1 MDFNTILI
9 ATLGVGFLITLVAVG
24 VLLSS
29 NRQLRFEL
37 RETQTKYRGLQLT
50 LQSYRETLLEA
61 RANLEGV
68 HPVIDAFMSTLNHP
82 VFYNFAGRSPATWE
96 ELKVMCQ
103 ALKQSPLK
111 HWRERLVDLLDQYTQ
126 TPAVR
131 LHTTTHKRR
140 LAYLR
145 KQDVLEVL
153 QKEILHVNEKITQT
167 YT

>member
-1 MDFNTILI
+1 MDFNTILFVV
-9 ATLGVGFLITLVAVG
+9 LGVGFLITLAVVG

-37 RETQTKYRGLQLT
+37 SETQTKCRGVQLT
-50 LQSYRETLLEA
+50 LQSYRETLSEA
-61 RANLEGV
+61 RANLEGLN
-68 HPVIDAFMSTLNHP
+68 PVIDAFMASLNHL

-111 HWRERLVDLLDQYTQ
+111 HWRERLVDLLDQYNQ
-126 TPAVR
+126 APVIR
-131 LHTTTHKRR
+131 LHAPMQKRR

-145 KQDVLEVL
+145 KQDVLVVL
-153 QKEILHVNEKITQT
+153 QKEIQHVNEKITQT

>member
-1 MDFNTILI
+1 MDFNTILF
-9 ATLGVGFLITLVAVG
+9 AVLGVGFLVTLVVVG
-24 VLLSS
+24 ALLTSIY
-29 NRQLRFEL
+29 QLRFEL
-37 RETQTKYRGLQLT
+37 RETQTKYRELQLT

-61 RANLEGV
+61 RSNLEGL
-68 HPVIDAFMSTLNHP
+68 HPVIDAFMSAINHP
-82 VFYNFAGRSPATWE
+82 VFYNFTGRSPATWE

-111 HWRERLVDLLDQYTQ
+111 HWRERLVDLLDRYSQ
-126 TPAVR
+126 TPAIR
-131 LHTTTHKRR
+131 LHVPMQKRR

-167 YT
+167 RT